1 MNKNV
6 ETAVINNSVNINK
19 TNNDFSPKIIES
31 TQEEEVDN

>member
-6 ETAVINNSVNINK
+6 ETAVINK